1 MIRNRLL
8 YLLISV
14 SITVIDQITKFIIRS
29 KLISGEPPIRP
40 FDNDLV
46 WLVLVMNPGSA
57 FGMRFLPP
65 VILSIINIVAI
76 IGISIYLYR
85 HSNLK
90 LFQGVPF
97 ALITGGAIGN
107 LIDRLTLGAVVDFLS
122 IDIPDWFM
130 LRWPSFNVADSAVTT
145 GVILL
150 LIGTFLF
157 NDDTK
162 GVSETE
168 KQTE

>member
-29 KLISGEPPIRP
+29 KLISGEIIRP

-65 VILSIINIVAI
+65 VIISIINIAAI

-85 HSNLK
+85 NSNIK
-90 LFQGVPF
+90 FFQGIPF
-97 ALITGGAIGN
+97 ALIIGGAIGN

-122 IDIPDWFM
+122 IDLPDWLMF
-130 LRWPSFNVADSAVTT
+130 RWPSFNVADSAVST

-150 LIGTFLF
+150 LIGTFF
-157 NDDTK
+157 FKDDSKEVSDTTK
-162 GVSETE
+162 QFE
-168 KQTE
+168 